1 MSKKNKN
8 KQLTLKINDWTLKI
22 PSRTSIE
29 KTWKDIFHSAG
40 SYYDFDYYDYYE
52 DKGEELGYTYNIRD
66 LIVKHQFSKEEE
78 DVIKQ
83 QVIAENNARR
93 REPDYDLIAY
103 LANNDDFY
111 QEEDIY
117 DIHAEVPGHND
128 EDHWHWII
136 ELKDHTYV
144 YTDAWCDYTGW
155 DCSSGGN
162 SIAAD
167 TIDNLMPHVE
177 DIDIRQA
184 LIYQVLGRLP
194 IGTQVI
200 RNAYVN
206 EEDE

>member
-1 MSKKNKN
+1 MSKQNKN

-111 QEEDIY
+111 QEE
-117 DIHAEVPGHND
+117 
-128 EDHWHWII
+128 
-136 ELKDHTYV
+136 
-144 YTDAWCDYTGW
+144 
-155 DCSSGGN
+155 
-162 SIAAD
+162 
-167 TIDNLMPHVE
+167 
-177 DIDIRQA
+177 
-184 LIYQVLGRLP
+184 
-194 IGTQVI
+194 
-200 RNAYVN
+200 
-206 EEDE
+206 